1 MKSLLVCSTA
11 LLAASSLLAADK
23 DDVTA
28 ASKKLADADNYSWTT
43 TVDTSSQFKPGP
55 THGKIEKG
63 GFAWVEFSM
72 RDNTVEAVLKGA
84 KGAIKTEDGW
94 QSLEDAAKDT
104 GGNNPGRFMA
114 VRLRNFKAPA
124 LEAEELAGKVKEL
137 AKGDEAYSGDL
148 TQEGAK
154 SLMTFGRR
162 GGQAPEVSNA
172 KGSAKFWIK
181 DGAITKFQYKVTGTI
196 SRNGNDTDIDR
207 TTTVEIKD
215 VGTTKVT
222 VPDEAKNKLT

>member
-114 VRLRNFKAPA
+114 MRLRNFKAPA

-181 DGAITKFQYKVTGTI
+181 DGAITKFQYKVSGTI